1 MAIELGVSF
10 MVGVSCL
17 VFSLNLVRKLRE
29 DDQYQYERWDG
40 NVVDRMRT
48 AARGIGGGLNGGSA
62 GKSDENLRRSG
73 SPAVRDRGIGSL
85 LTRHSGSRLDTY
97 DSEDEEGET
106 MAIAAEDQRDTGVY
120 HGV

>member
-48 AARGIGGGLNGGSA
+48 AARGIGGGLDGGSA
-62 GKSDENLRRSG
+62 RKSDENVRRSG
-73 SPAVRDRGIGSL
+73 SPAVVDRGIGSL
-85 LTRHSGSRLDTY
+85 LARHPGSRLDMY
-97 DSEDEEGET
+97 DSDEHVET
-106 MAIAAEDQRDTGVY
+106 MAAAAEDQRDTGVY
-120 HGV
+120 RGV